1 MKKTDIAM
9 IILIASVSMLVAYFA
24 MSAIPGLQSVNKPV
38 NVKTATPISSDIGQ
52 PDSSVFHDG
61 AINPTI
67 PVTIG
72 GSNNPSSE

>member
-9 IILIASVSMLVAYFA
+9 IILIASVSMLIAYFA
-24 MSAIPGLQSVNKPV
+24 ISAIPGLQSVNKPV
-38 NVKTATPISSDIGQ
+38 SVKTASPISSDIGQ
-52 PDSSVFHDG
+52 PDGSVFHDG

-72 GSNNPSSE
+72 GNNDSSSE